1 MRRVRRAGTEPELAV
16 RRVLSDLGLRY
27 TLRNRDLPGSPDIA
41 NRRKRFAIFVHGCF
55 WHRHA
60 GCRRTTTPKANR
72 AFWEAK
78 FEANIMRDRRA
89 IRDLKRLGYRVVVI
103 WECRVN
109 ASDRI
114 TSQVSAILGGR
125 LK

>member
-1 MRRVRRAGTEPELAV
+1 MRRVRRAGTEPELAL

-78 FEANIMRDRRA
+78 FEANIVRDRQA

-103 WECRVN
+103 WECRVH